1 MTLQECN
8 NFLRDAYNTHKYVS
22 TPMLQVEAGLSYVDA
37 LFAIRYAED
46 RGWLTEREEGEV
58 SFKGTFK
65 EPAFEQATLSRVKIL
80 YIARKITDAQL
91 DFLTRHAD
99 PLSTFTAKDASNE
112 EMCYYLD
119 FLLKEKLI
127 VQFGTEYC
135 IGIDRETLEKIK
147 AQKIS

>member
-8 NFLRDAYNTHKYVS
+8 KLLRDAYHTHKYIS
-22 TPMLQVEAGLSYVDA
+22 TPMLQVEANISYLEALS
-37 LFAIRYAED
+37 AIRYAED
-46 RGWLTEREEGEV
+46 RGWLTEKEEGDV
-58 SFKGTFK
+58 SFKRTFK
-65 EPAFEQATLSRVKIL
+65 EPAFEQVNLSRVKIL

-99 PLSTFTAKDASNE
+99 PLSTFTAKDASDE

-127 VQFGTEYC
+127 IQFGNEYC